1 MKMLNRNK
9 AIAFS
14 LITIT
19 SLLSGC
25 GSESDSEIITSQSE
39 VDLAIETAIK
49 ESTVPAIDDFAL
61 KISTLN
67 TEIDNFCTG
76 PADTTKLSTVQNAW
90 KDSFNSWYGVLPFKF
105 GPLSI
110 TNNSSAALDYID
122 FYRNATAANQ
132 TIFLDN
138 SNSEIST
145 FIDAAGTISETSL
158 SNSRPK
164 ELGLLTLETALFET
178 LAGDST
184 TASNI
189 VIDFNNE
196 TEKCDFIQAIGYELN
211 TRTTTI
217 QNQWKVDYRNTGISY
232 QTLFS
237 QNTLE
242 EYFSSFD
249 DDGKGTPASEAV
261 VVSIQEFLDF
271 IGNADIINE
280 LNRYGN
286 DTIWSALAKSV
297 DSIEKILDQSDTTE
311 LSIYAV
317 MKNNGYEQDVE
328 TIKTNIID
336 LKDKITN
343 KNITDFEAAAKALD
357 GNFKTSVINGLNINK
372 GLTFADGDS

>member
-1 MKMLNRNK
+1 M
-9 AIAFS
+9 
-14 LITIT
+14 
-19 SLLSGC
+19 
-25 GSESDSEIITSQSE
+25 
-39 VDLAIETAIK
+39 
-49 ESTVPAIDDFAL
+49 
-61 KISTLN
+61 
-67 TEIDNFCTG
+67 
-76 PADTTKLSTVQNAW
+76 
-90 KDSFNSWYGVLPFKF
+90 
-105 GPLSI
+105 
-110 TNNSSAALDYID
+110 DYID
-122 FYRNATAANQ
+122 FYRNATTANQ

-138 SNSEIST
+138 SNSEINT
-145 FIDAAGTISETSL
+145 LIDASGTISETGL

-196 TEKCDFIQAIGYELN
+196 TEKCDLIQAIGYELN